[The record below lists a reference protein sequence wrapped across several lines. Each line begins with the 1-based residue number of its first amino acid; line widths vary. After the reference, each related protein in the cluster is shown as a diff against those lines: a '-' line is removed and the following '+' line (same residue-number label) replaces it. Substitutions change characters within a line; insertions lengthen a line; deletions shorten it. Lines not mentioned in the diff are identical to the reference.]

1 MGKKSSS
8 NMVWMDLEMTG
19 LDVEKE
25 VIIEIATIIT
35 DKNLNILYQGP
46 SLAINQDNVILGQ
59 MDAWNTKH
67 HNASGL
73 VQRVKQSSITQA
85 EAERQTLKIIKEF
98 CPSNVAPLCGNS
110 VGQDRKFLEKYMKD
124 IYAYLHYRSI
134 DVTSIKELIRRWYP
148 DGPQFPKKSGEHRAD
163 VDVRES
169 LEELIFYRKH
179 YFTSGVP
186 CLDSVDSPSC
196 GDDK

>member
-1 MGKKSSS
+1 MGKKSSY

-35 DKNLNILYQGP
+35 DKNLNILSQGP
-46 SLAINQDNVILGQ
+46 SLAINQDNVILGK

-73 VQRVKQSSITQA
+73 VERVRQSCITLA
-85 EAERQTLKIIKEF
+85 EAERQTLKTIKEF
-98 CPSNVAPLCGNS
+98 CPPNVVPLCGNS
-110 VGQDRKFLEKYMKD
+110 VGQDRKFLEKYMKEL
-124 IYAYLHYRSI
+124 YAYLHYRSI
-134 DVTSIKELIRRWYP
+134 DVTSIKELIRRWHP
-148 DGPQFPKKSGEHRAD
+148 KGPQFPKKSGEHRAD
-163 VDVRES
+163 VDIRES

-179 YFTSGVP
+179 YFVSDVP
-186 CLDSVDSPSC
+186 DLESANNA
-196 GDDK
+196 GEKK

>member
-1 MGKKSSS
+1 
-8 NMVWMDLEMTG
+8 MVWMDLEMTG

-35 DKNLNILYQGP
+35 DKNLNILHQGQ
-46 SLAINQDNVILGQ
+46 SLAINQDNIILGK

-73 VQRVKQSSITQA
+73 VQRVKQSSITLA
-85 EAERQTLKIIKEF
+85 EAERQTLKIIKEY

-110 VGQDRKFLEKYMKD
+110 VGQDRKFLEKYMKE

-169 LEELIFYRKH
+169 LEELIFYRKY
-179 YFTSGVP
+179 YFTADVP
-186 CLDSVDSPSC
+186 CLDPVDSPSY
-196 GDDK
+196 GDEK

>member
-1 MGKKSSS
+1 
-8 NMVWMDLEMTG
+8 MVWMDLEMTG

-35 DKNLNILYQGP
+35 DKNLNILYQGQ
-46 SLAINQDNVILGQ
+46 SLAINQDNVILGR

-73 VQRVKQSSITQA
+73 VQRVKQSSITLA
-85 EAERQTLKIIKEF
+85 EAERQTLKIIKEY

-110 VGQDRKFLEKYMKD
+110 VGQDRKFLEKYMKE

-169 LEELIFYRKH
+169 LEELVFYRKH
-179 YFTSGVP
+179 YFISEVP

-196 GDDK
+196 GDEK